1 MHILQWLIGLI
12 VVGTSLWVL
21 VDALNIGVKR
31 GQMKGVASSGPVTWA
46 VGCLLLWIIIFPWY
60 LIVRNKYK
68 RINDKPVDTNAAT
81 IFGFLLI
88 AIVIGGL
95 VWAAAT
101 GGKMSTQQLQQ
112 SVREGIAAKMAGNPA
127 MQSMKVRSFKLVHT
141 RGSLYEGTLTISDN
155 GKVEKLMVD
164 VDYDGKTCRWRV
176 RPEVAPQ

>member
-112 SVREGIAAKMAGNPA
+112 SVREGIAATTGRPAGGACALKSLHSENA
-127 MQSMKVRSFKLVHT
+127 CRAAIRRRMTSF
-141 RGSLYEGTLTISDN
+141 R
-155 GKVEKLMVD
+155 
-164 VDYDGKTCRWRV
+164 
-176 RPEVAPQ
+176 